1 MTKRSLHFDD
11 SSTTMHLNKSVTR
24 EDSRGQGLRNE
35 ALLPWLS
42 VNSHPSLL
50 IVPKYYLLSDI

>member
-1 MTKRSLHFDD
+1 MTERSLHFDD
-11 SSTTMHLNKSVTR
+11 SSTAMRLNKSVTR

-42 VNSHPSLL
+42 VRVTP
-50 IVPKYYLLSDI
+50 VY

>member
-42 VNSHPSLL
+42 VNSIP
-50 IVPKYYLLSDI
+50 VY